1 MLCDYEVKA
10 LPVAL
15 IEQLWNEQQ
24 LMDPVKSPAWKLWNY
39 ESPMVILGC
48 SQRRFLKELDKA
60 FDTQILIRES
70 GGGAVLAGP
79 WMMGISVSLPINHH
93 LVSGGP
99 VDSYKWF
106 GELIA
111 NVLNQLGVNGAY
123 AISPAQLKAD
133 LNAGNFK
140 PVSWAC
146 FGGRSPWEVLTADGK
161 KIAGLAQVRRR
172 NGVLLVAGI
181 LINPTP
187 WGLLC
192 SALEQDELDAVRLT
206 NLTSSC
212 SNQIKGNFDLMDLE
226 QLIGDALHARLSSDL

>member
-1 MLCDYEVKA
+1 MLCDYEVRP

-15 IEQLWNEQQ
+15 IEQLWNERQ
-24 LMDPVKSPAWKLWNY
+24 LMEPVQKASWKLWNY

-48 SQRRFLKELDKA
+48 SQRRFLKTLDKA
-60 FDTQILIRES
+60 LDTQILIRES

-79 WMMGISVSLPINHH
+79 WMLGISVALPLDHQ

-111 NVLNQLGVNGAY
+111 KTLQDMGIESAY
-123 AISPAQLKAD
+123 AISPDQLRRD
-133 LNAGNFK
+133 INFGFK
-140 PVSWAC
+140 SVDWAC
-146 FGGRSPWEVLTADGK
+146 FGGRSPWEVLCADEK
-161 KIAGLAQVRRR
+161 KIAGLAQVRRK

-181 LINPTP
+181 LVNPTP

-192 SALEQDELDAVRLT
+192 EALEQDEFDAVRLT
-206 NLTSSC
+206 QLTSSC
-212 SNQIKGNFDLMDLE
+212 SNEVKGNFDLMDLE